1 MDFSPCFCL
10 CNSTFS
16 REIFFIKSEMRPFN
30 KREGKKKPGQ
40 PRDGGDTGVFLMGYL
55 VAYSSSEEKK
65 KVLEVPKA
73 GELKM

>member
-1 MDFSPCFCL
+1 
-10 CNSTFS
+10 
-16 REIFFIKSEMRPFN
+16 MRPFN

-65 KVLEVPKA
+65 KSARGPQSRRAEDVIIWINLD
-73 GELKM
+73 